1 MYVWV
6 TGRAFN
12 SNRSFLF
19 SVETHFFSES
29 STISLPS
36 PPKTMFLLPLLPLL
50 LSRTAPCQIV

>member
-1 MYVWV
+1 MYVSLGEHS
-6 TGRAFN
+6 TLTA
-12 SNRSFLF
+12 RSCSLLKL
-19 SVETHFFSES
+19 TFFSES